1 MRQYGE
7 TSVSASVRQ
16 TIKNIEQILDDDEYQ
31 EDSEF
36 AFLFRQ
42 CLRKY
47 KNHLKSVTNNSEID
61 NDESFK
67 SSEFTTEDD
76 ENSKDSQNENE
87 SVNS

>member
-36 AFLFRQ
+36 AFLPRQ
-42 CLRKY
+42 RLRKY
-47 KNHLKSVTNNSEID
+47 KNHLKSVTNSLEIN
-61 NDESFK
+61 NDESSE
-67 SSEFTTEDD
+67 SSEFTIKND
-76 ENSKDSQNENE
+76 ENSEDS
-87 SVNS
+87 